1 MLINRATADIKALNI
16 AASECCDAYLTMLA
30 NWATTP
36 EREAAASKLPLEL
49 FQVNTVGL
57 SDDEAE
63 AQEVAHAERFRNIY
77 RHSFSDRAP
86 LHRTYIRREVRAE
99 WMLFVSIFALV
110 HPEKA
115 RAWFDPEREVQMSR
129 ATTERAL
136 RVHGR
141 KSRRGQAITSY
152 ARAPTSAPQTI
163 MHPRSAMD
171 D

>member
-1 MLINRATADIKALNI
+1 
-16 AASECCDAYLTMLA
+16 MLA
-30 NWATTP
+30 EWATTP

-77 RHSFSDRAP
+77 RYSFGDKAP
-86 LHRTYIRREVRAE
+86 SHRTYVRSEVWVE

-115 RAWFDPEREVQMSR
+115 KSWFDPEREVQMR
-129 ATTERAL
+129 QATTERSL
-136 RVHGR
+136 RAHGR
-141 KSRRGQAITSY
+141 KSRSAQARNSHSRRPPN
-152 ARAPTSAPQTI
+152 AMQTVV
-163 MHPRSAMD
+163 HPKIAMED
-171 D
+171 